1 MTPSSVQAFA
11 FGAAIAFALGVF
23 VFELLASAAAFAIQA
38 PEPKSHCM
46 PFGARPLGRVMT
58 PSSVQ
63 ALAFGAAFAFV
74 VVVVVVFFGFAAAE
88 AAALGCLAAAALGFG
103 SAADALCRFV
113 PDAFSL
119 TARPPRC
126 PTAFA
131 LLRFFGVTFVGC
143 APDGCAT
150 SVMRSSSMLFSKD
163 AAVLDVALYS
173 TSADCG
179 LRRRIVAPH
188 CFPPNSTVTWDPVGR
203 SRMLP
208 VTLDVVIRERDIPSR

>member
-1 MTPSSVQAFA
+1 
-11 FGAAIAFALGVF
+11 
-23 VFELLASAAAFAIQA
+23 
-38 PEPKSHCM
+38 M
-46 PFGARPLGRVMT
+46 PFGARPLGRVTT

-63 ALAFGAAFAFV
+63 ALSFGAAFAFV
-74 VVVVVVFFGFAAAE
+74 VAVVVFFVFAAAE

-103 SAADALCRFV
+103 SAAAALCRFV

-119 TARPPRC
+119 TACPPRC
-126 PTAFA
+126 PAAFA

-163 AAVLDVALYS
+163 AAVLDAALYS

-179 LRRRIVAPH
+179 LRRRILAPH
-188 CFPPNSTVTWDPVGR
+188 CFPSNSTVTWYPVGR
-203 SRMLP
+203 SPMLP
-208 VTLDVVIRERDIPSR
+208 VTLDVVIRERDIPRQVSSPVQNRFAKEYSYHP